1 MASVGLKPQSSTVL
15 QFGDKVHG
23 AVGLYVDPPRNEAL
37 LKLWTRVS
45 GAK

>member
-1 MASVGLKPQSSTVL
+1 MAGVGLKPQSCTVF

-23 AVGLYVDPPRNEAL
+23 AVGLYVDPPRNAAL
-37 LKLWTRVS
+37 LELWTRVS